1 MTNGEAP
8 KRPLPESNA
17 LTQPFWDASKVYC
30 RTVRRCKDCDRL
42 VWYPRARCPHCGGTD
57 LRWAVQSGRGR
68 LFSWAVV
75 EKPLFAPFADRVPYV
90 TGLVALE
97 EDPGVRLVTNI
108 VGCEPRDLRMEM
120 PVRVLF
126 QQIEFEGS
134 PGRVVAPM
142 FEPDPVQRP
151 SPPEGHRRRDA

>member
-1 MTNGEAP
+1 MSQP
-8 KRPLPESNA
+8 SPLPETDWPA
-17 LTQPFWDASKVYC
+17 TREFWQGAA
-30 RTVRRCKDCDRL
+30 RAELRIPRCQGCARL
-42 VWYPRARCPHCGGTD
+42 VWYPRESCPHCGGTD

-108 VGCEPRDLRMEM
+108 VGCDPKDLQMEM

-134 PGRVVAPM
+134 QGRVVAPM

-151 SPPEGHRRRDA
+151 TPPEGNRRRNP